1 MELPPRR
8 PVDTLR
14 AMTTLAPAP
23 ASVAPF
29 LSVVVPV
36 YNEEESL
43 RPMHAALLAALEPWG
58 KPFEL
63 LYVDDGSRDRSFEV
77 LRELSADPRVKV
89 IRFRRNFGQTAAM
102 AAGFEHAS
110 GQVICPIDAD
120 LQNDPGD
127 IPLLVGKLDEGF
139 DLVAGIRE
147 KRQDK
152 ALTVVIPSRIAN
164 RIIAR
169 VTGVDLKDN
178 GCTLKAFRAEIL
190 QDVRL
195 YGEAHRFI
203 AAFAAM
209 AGARITQ
216 QAVRHHPRR
225 WGQSKYNLSK
235 TFRVILDLITVR
247 FLLAYATKPTYFFGR
262 FAFGCFGA
270 GGLAL
275 AWTLV
280 QKFALGIFVKDQPL
294 FLVGIFLL
302 LTGVQFMLFGLLAEL
317 NMRTY
322 YESQGKPTYFVRERC
337 NVVAPKRT

>member
-1 MELPPRR
+1 MS
-8 PVDTLR
+8 
-14 AMTTLAPAP
+14 A
-23 ASVAPF
+23 ASPTAPF

-58 KPFEL
+58 KPFEVI
-63 LYVDDGSRDRSFEV
+63 YVDDGSRDGSFEV
-77 LRELSADPRVKV
+77 LRELCADPRFSAV
-89 IRFRRNFGQTAAM
+89 RFRRNFGQTAAM
-102 AAGFEHAS
+102 AAGFEHAR
-110 GQVICPIDAD
+110 GEVICPIDAD

-127 IPLLVGKLDEGF
+127 IPKLVAKLDEGF

-164 RIIAR
+164 KIIAR
-169 VTGVDLKDN
+169 VTGVALRDN
-178 GCTLKAFRAEIL
+178 GCTLKAFRAEVL
-190 QDVRL
+190 RDVRL

-216 QAVRHHPRR
+216 MPVQHHARR

-262 FAFGCFGA
+262 FAFGCFGL
-270 GGLAL
+270 GGASLL
-275 AWTLV
+275 WTLV
-280 QKFALGIFVKDQPL
+280 NKFALGIYVKDQPL
-294 FLVGIFLL
+294 FLVGIFFLL
-302 LTGVQFMLFGLLAEL
+302 SGLHLLLFGLLAEL

-322 YESQGKPTYFVRERC
+322 YESQGKPTYFVRERLG
-337 NVVAPKRT
+337 VAAPARPSFAAAERA